1 MNNLQI
7 RKLTPKECFRLMGF
21 DDESF
26 SKAEAVNSNT
36 QLYKQAGNSICVPVV
51 EYIISA
57 LFDCGALIKEKGEQK
72 EMELKM
78 NEYQLPEKI
87 SFNYEELKQELMNK
101 VEMYTN
107 LVYTDEQIGDAKKDK
122 ANLNKLKKALND
134 ERIRLQ
140 KEYLEP
146 FNVFKG
152 QIDEIISIIDK
163 PVLLIDKQVK
173 EYEEKQKAD
182 KKAAI
187 EELFG
192 TIGFQDFVTLQ
203 MIWDEKW
210 LNATTSMKK
219 IEEAM
224 KAESIRIGHDVYT
237 LSILPEFGFEAME
250 IYKKSLDVNKAIAE
264 AQRMSEIA
272 KQKAAHEA
280 EFEAKKKEAAMA
292 TGGVVKKQEAFI
304 CEKDLPTCAECEDA
318 PCELTPEVVKAPA
331 KQWIS
336 FSALLSTEDAL
347 ALRDFLNSKGIEFK
361 AI

>member
-1 MNNLQI
+1 
-7 RKLTPKECFRLMGF
+7 
-21 DDESF
+21 
-26 SKAEAVNSNT
+26 
-36 QLYKQAGNSICVPVV
+36 
-51 EYIISA
+51 
-57 LFDCGALIKEKGEQK
+57 
-72 EMELKM
+72 MELKM

-163 PVLLIDKQVK
+163 PVVLIDKQVK

-203 MIWDEKW
+203 MVWDEKW
-210 LNATTSMKK
+210 LNATTTMKK

-250 IYKKSLDVNKAIAE
+250 IYKKSLDVNRAIAE

-272 KQKAAHEA
+272 KKKAEEQARLAAEA
-280 EFEAKKKEAAMA
+280 EAKK
-292 TGGVVKKQEAFI
+292 QEEVA
-304 CEKDLPTCAECEDA
+304 KVAEPA
-318 PCELTPEVVKAPA
+318 PQPIQEGFMHPPVEEAPA

-347 ALRDFLNSKGIEFK
+347 ALKDFFNSRNIEFK
-361 AI
+361 AV

>member
-1 MNNLQI
+1 
-7 RKLTPKECFRLMGF
+7 
-21 DDESF
+21 
-26 SKAEAVNSNT
+26 
-36 QLYKQAGNSICVPVV
+36 
-51 EYIISA
+51 
-57 LFDCGALIKEKGEQK
+57 
-72 EMELKM
+72 MELKM

-107 LVYTDEQIGDAKKDK
+107 LVYTDEQIVDAKKDK
-122 ANLNKLKKALND
+122 ANLNRLKEALNS

-140 KEYLEP
+140 KEYMKP
-146 FNVFKG
+146 FDSFKG

-210 LNATTSMKK
+210 LNATTTMKK

-272 KQKAAHEA
+272 KQKAEHEA
-280 EFEAKKKEAAMA
+280 AMKAKAEEQARLAAEAEAKK
-292 TGGVVKKQEAFI
+292 QEEVA
-304 CEKDLPTCAECEDA
+304 KVAEPA
-318 PCELTPEVVKAPA
+318 PQPVQEGFMHPPVEEAPA

-361 AI
+361 AV